1 MNDFE
6 LIAPN
11 GTDINNEFLKQYRDA
26 LRSQY
31 DANVSSLRQEKRNA
45 DAAIMSGANR
55 AGLMYSNFPQ
65 RAKIQ
70 NEANYLKNMSNLHT
84 TYQTGLDKLRGNA
97 VDTYNKIKDLE
108 DAIADLNETANS
120 KNNTNTTFADQ
131 VTDAL
136 SGANKLGNNNTND
149 DVADNLKEQ
158 QEKLG
163 ITGSNTS
170 NEPGFLENTGRS
182 IASVIDQTSK
192 HSIPASLT
200 GGLGYVAGSMLGPG
214 AAAVGTIAGQTLDM
228 LRYGKR
234 HGWW

>member
-70 NEANYLKNMSNLHT
+70 NETNYLKNMSNLHT

-120 KNNTNTTFADQ
+120 KNNTNTTFSDQ
-131 VTDAL
+131 VANAL
-136 SGANKLGNNNTND
+136 SGVNKLGNNNTND

-163 ITGSNTS
+163 ITGTNKTNNNGVNLSNPVSIMDSLS
-170 NEPGFLENTGRS
+170 NGPLHGR
-182 IASVIDQTSK
+182 
-192 HSIPASLT
+192 PAI
-200 GGLGYVAGSMLGPG
+200 GG
-214 AAAVGTIAGQTLDM
+214 AAGYAMNLPLLGALGSIQDTYY
-228 LRYGKR
+228 YGKSL
-234 HGWW
+234 GWW

>member
-11 GTDINNEFLKQYRDA
+11 GTDIDNEFLKQYRDA
-26 LRSQY
+26 LRNQY
-31 DANVSSLRQEKRNA
+31 DANVSSLMQEKRNA
-45 DAAIMSGANR
+45 DASIMSSANR

-120 KNNTNTTFADQ
+120 NNNTNTTFADK
-131 VTDAL
+131 VANAL
-136 SGANKLGNNNTND
+136 SGANKLGKDNTND
-149 DVADNLKEQ
+149 DTADNLKEQ

-163 ITGSNTS
+163 ITGTNTTNNNGVNLSNPVSVMDSLS
-170 NEPGFLENTGRS
+170 NGPLRGRPAIGGMTGYAMNLPLLGALGS
-182 IASVIDQTSK
+182 IQDA
-192 HSIPASLT
+192 
-200 GGLGYVAGSMLGPG
+200 YY
-214 AAAVGTIAGQTLDM
+214 
-228 LRYGKR
+228 YGKSW
-234 HGWW
+234 GWW

>member
-131 VTDAL
+131 VTNAL
-136 SGANKLGNNNTND
+136 SGANKLSNNNTND

-163 ITGSNTS
+163 ITGT
-170 NEPGFLENTGRS
+170 NTGKSNAANGVNLSNPVS
-182 IASVIDQTSK
+182 IMDTLSNGPLHNRPALGGMTGYAMNLPLLGALG
-192 HSIPASLT
+192 SIQDT
-200 GGLGYVAGSMLGPG
+200 YY
-214 AAAVGTIAGQTLDM
+214 
-228 LRYGKR
+228 YGKSL
-234 HGWW
+234 GWW